1 MKIIQSKK
9 SFAVVVVV
17 LALAVGGVVTYK
29 LTLSKASGSIATTPI
44 TTTAAPAGLVSAT
57 APTTSGELWVLVNK
71 TTAANVQLMNTKSAT
86 PLAVYP
92 VSNAATSIASNGST
106 LLAVAQA
113 TARTGAVSFYD
124 SSNFKSAGTVALP
137 GPATEVVAGPIAQTF
152 YALVSVNGVD
162 SVDVLNA
169 STHRITLS
177 DPLPASTDSMAVS
190 PDGSTLYA
198 LQGNGTVSFI
208 NLANGKVTQSFG
220 TSNGARQLA
229 ISPDGTKLFEL
240 KGSHSD
246 NNVGVLNI
254 ATEAQLYVLPA
265 PANCVQVTVDPSGS
279 LLYDFV
285 GTPQYGNI
293 QVFNASK

>member
-1 MKIIQSKK
+1 
-9 SFAVVVVV
+9 
-17 LALAVGGVVTYK
+17 
-29 LTLSKASGSIATTPI
+29 
-44 TTTAAPAGLVSAT
+44 
-57 APTTSGELWVLVNK
+57 
-71 TTAANVQLMNTKSAT
+71 
-86 PLAVYP
+86 
-92 VSNAATSIASNGST
+92 
-106 LLAVAQA
+106 
-113 TARTGAVSFYD
+113 
-124 SSNFKSAGTVALP
+124 
-137 GPATEVVAGPIAQTF
+137 
-152 YALVSVNGVD
+152 
-162 SVDVLNA
+162 
-169 STHRITLS
+169 
-177 DPLPASTDSMAVS
+177 MAVS